1 MGMFDM
7 IGTGS
12 ILFAIVMTVGAFFVV
27 YRVISSLSR
36 GEKERQRLLQSG
48 VQAQARILN
57 VQMGSMTVTTGVNR
71 QLQLQLA
78 VEVHRPGAAPYQA
91 QFATMVSELQIP
103 QVQPGAWMG
112 VRVDP
117 ANPQNMAIEA
127 LGIPPPGTPGAPPY
141 GAPPGMPG
149 ANPYAAPVGIGAPA
163 AGMGMAPMGGFRL
176 GTGARDRARGGPAR
190 RGGRARRGGDGDGM
204 GERRR
209 RAERGVQARGGVLPQ
224 GGRVGVQLRQPHEAE
239 RARRGHGLRG
249 VAEGLPQVRAL
260 QVRAPMSQGAQR

>member
-176 GTGARDRARGGPAR
+176 GTGARIGLAVGLLGAVVGLGAAVMAMGWVSGVGGPSAVCKHAAACCR
-190 RGGRARRGGDGDGM
+190 KVGGSASSCDNLTKQSGPVADTVCEESLKGFRKS
-204 GERRR
+204 
-209 RAERGVQARGGVLPQ
+209 
-224 GGRVGVQLRQPHEAE
+224 
-239 RARRGHGLRG
+239 GHCK
-249 VAEGLPQVRAL
+249 
-260 QVRAPMSQGAQR
+260 